1 MTTTKVKLNKSNE
14 IENNRC
20 SNYFIG
26 FCVRTAYCMCL
37 FVCERQISKK
47 DAGVYEVV
55 VKDDRGK
62 DTSTLNLTDHGD
74 VHIWSK
80 KSSEF
85 LLVYSKNIKPACSFV
100 NVCSLFVGFKDLMN
114 EVFSVIGKK
123 FIFNMSYWRSV
134 FTVYHHLDT
143 VIRVTRWRSVC
154 SANSSTPLK
163 IQSTEEGIRLYSFV
177 SYYNDELHVTWHH
190 KWDSLFPKMKICCA
204 ICFKNKSWLGR
215 KYNLS
220 KISHS

>member
-1 MTTTKVKLNKSNE
+1 MRLKTIDAQIILL
-14 IENNRC
+14 
-20 SNYFIG
+20 G
-26 FCVRTAYCMCL
+26 FVCALRTVCVCL
-37 FVCERQISKK
+37 FVNGRSPRKMPVSMKWLWRTTEAKTHQPSISLTMVTYFFDKK
-47 DAGVYEVV
+47 
-55 VKDDRGK
+55 
-62 DTSTLNLTDHGD
+62 NLPNFFWF
-74 VHIWSK
+74 IQ
-80 KSSEF
+80 
-85 LLVYSKNIKPACSFV
+85 KNIKPACSFV

-123 FIFNMSYWRSV
+123 CIFNMSYWRSV

-190 KWDSLFPKMKICCA
+190 KWDSLFPNMKICCA

-220 KISHS
+220 KITHS